1 MFFTIANF
9 ITAFR
14 LGLFAWFIVLV
25 GEERLPLAA
34 LIFFLVWALDAVD
47 GFLARRLN
55 QASEVGSL
63 FDKVSDRVMLGGAFF
78 ALLAYGLTPV
88 WAVFIFTKEIGLLLV
103 WLLQP
108 RQRQIDL
115 GVSGKIATFLQGVTL
130 LWLMLQWPHP
140 LILIAVSALFG
151 IWVALRQAQGTS
163 SRPVYTER
171 GT

>member
-25 GEERLPLAA
+25 GEERLGLAA
-34 LIFFLVWALDAVD
+34 GIFFLVWALDAVD
-47 GFLARRLN
+47 GLAARKLN
-55 QASEVGSL
+55 QASEAGSL

-88 WAVFIFTKEIGLLLV
+88 WAVLIFTKEIGLLFV

-115 GVSGKIATFLQGVTL
+115 GVLGKIATFLQGVTL
-130 LWLMLQWPHP
+130 LWIMFQWPAA
-140 LILIAVSALFG
+140 LFLVVITALFG
-151 IWVALRQAQGTS
+151 VWISWRAGVIS
-163 SRPVYTER
+163 
-171 GT
+171 